1 MSEDSHDVSSKRMD
15 SDKDKH
21 VFFKTMKEDN
31 NTEVTN
37 LTYKKMF
44 KLIFKIRRE
53 NEELERI
60 IVEFKDYIVFL
71 K

>member
-1 MSEDSHDVSSKRMD
+1 MEY
-15 SDKDKH
+15 DKYKY

-60 IVEFKDYIVFL
+60 IIEFKDYIVFL